1 MKNKEEFIQEVVG
14 QALKQN
20 LISILLL
27 EESVYYSDLASFAK
41 FVKGEKGYYKMRIDF
56 TKEFEDKLNKLF
68 EEDSTSLWYELEK
81 GYGVPEAFYVVVSF

>member
-27 EESVYYSDLASFAK
+27 EESVYYDDLASFAK
-41 FVKGEKGYYKMRIDF
+41 LVKGEKGYYKMRIDF
-56 TKEFEDKLNKLF
+56 TKEFEDKLNKLV

-81 GYGVPEAFYVVVSF
+81 GYGVPEAFYIGVSF